1 MIKNYLLN
9 YAQKNVSRWL
19 VLFID
24 TFLVVQTFFAAYFIR
39 FNFSLNFDLTQL
51 FYEIPVIVI
60 LAIVSFLIT
69 GSYKG
74 IIRHT
79 GLKDALNVY
88 VGVSLLSGLMISVVL
103 VNRILFINPRFTIPI
118 SIIVIHYLLNI
129 ILLITSRFLFKYIYG
144 TIASSL
150 KKPIPVLIYGA
161 GEMGAIMYSTLNK
174 DSDSG
179 YKIIGFIDDN
189 MSIVGKKINRLPIFS
204 ADEITDSFVK
214 ENKIKEIIIA
224 IQKIKPR
231 RLLAIVDDMYSL
243 DVEVKIAPPISKWV
257 HGDLQVKQIQQV
269 KIEDLLERSPI
280 NLDNPLVKEELQGKT
295 VLVTGAA
302 GSIGSEIS
310 RQISNYNCEQLVLID
325 QSESALYDLE
335 QELKR
340 NKVGNAKVL
349 VADVRDYKCMSHIFE
364 TFQPHVV
371 YHAAAYKHV
380 PLMEENPY
388 EAVKININGTR
399 NIADLAWQ
407 FKVEKMVMVS
417 TDKAVNPTNVMG
429 ATKRVAEMY
438 VSCMNKKAAGATKYI
453 TTRFGNVLGS
463 NGSVIPL
470 FKKQIEEG
478 GPLTLTHKE
487 ITRFF
492 MTIPEACQLVIEA
505 GAMGKGGEI
514 FIFDMGASVKIYDLA
529 KRMIQLSGLRYPQD
543 IDIKV
548 TGLRPGEKLYEEL
561 LNDGENSMPTHHEK
575 IMIGKV
581 TEIDCKKVLQ
591 QIETLCSENTVLN
604 GLQTVKKIKE
614 IVPEY
619 LSQNSAFASLD
630 APVEK
635 AKQKY

>member
-1 MIKNYLLN
+1 MIKAYLLN

-60 LAIVSFLIT
+60 LAIISFLIT

-103 VNRILFINPRFTIPI
+103 INRILFINPRFTIPI

-150 KKPIPVLIYGA
+150 TKPIPVLIYGA
-161 GEMGAIMYSTLNK
+161 GEMGAIMYSTLNR
-174 DSDSG
+174 DSESG

-189 MSIVGKKINRLPIFS
+189 LSIVGKKINRLPIFS
-204 ADEITDSFVK
+204 AEEITDDFVR
-214 ENKIKEIIIA
+214 EHKIKEIIIA

-310 RQISNYNCEQLVLID
+310 RQITNYDCKQLILID

-340 NKVGNAKVL
+340 NKISNSKVL
-349 VADVRDYKCMSHIFE
+349 VADVRDRECMSHIFE
-364 TFQPHVV
+364 KFRPHVV
-371 YHAAAYKHV
+371 FHAAAYKHV

-388 EAVKININGTR
+388 EAVKINVNGTK

-407 FKVEKMVMVS
+407 YKVEKMVMVS

-438 VSCMNKKAAGATKYI
+438 VSCMNKKAAGVTKYI

-505 GAMGKGGEI
+505 GSMGKGGEI
-514 FIFDMGASVKIYDLA
+514 FIFDMGASVKIFDLA
-529 KRMIQLSGLRYPQD
+529 KRMIQLSGLRYPED

-581 TEIDCKKVLQ
+581 TEIDCKMVMH
-591 QIETLCSENTVLN
+591 QIETLCDENNVLN
-604 GLQTVKKIKE
+604 GLQTVKRIKE

-619 LSQNSAFASLD
+619 LSQNSEFAALD
-630 APVEK
+630 VPKKETI
-635 AKQKY
+635 QKY